1 MPVTG
6 SASASAS
13 GSVSASGSEARP
25 DADPARIRI
34 GNASGFYGDRFA
46 AMREMLEGGEL
57 DVLTG
62 DYLAELTMLILGRDR
77 LRDPRLGYA
86 RTFLRQLEDCL
97 GLALEKG
104 VAIVAN
110 AGGLNPAGLA
120 AAIGDLAARLGLDPK
135 IGYVHGDDL
144 LPRAPE
150 LGYGDVVAAN
160 AYLGGWGI
168 AACLQAGANVVVT
181 GRVTDASLVVG
192 PAAAHFGWELTDFDA
207 IAGAMAAGHVIEC
220 GAQAT
225 GGNYA
230 FFTEIADLRHPGFPI
245 AEICADGSSV
255 ITKHP
260 GTGGAV
266 TVGTVTAQ
274 LLYEV
279 AGPRYPG
286 PDATLRLDSVQL
298 RQDGPD
304 RVAIS
309 GVRGEPAP
317 PTLKVSLNSLGGY
330 RNQVEFVLT
339 GLDIEAKA
347 RLVREQLAAALPAGV
362 EWELARTDHADA
374 PTEEAASATLRC
386 VARGSDATAIGRA
399 FSGAAVELAL
409 ASYPGFH
416 MTAPPGEAQPY
427 GVFTAGYLDRAQVRQ
442 IAVLPAG
449 ESVEVPDVA
458 TTVLASAGPAATG
471 PAIPAEFAG
480 PGEWAGSGP
489 VRRVPLGAVAGARSG
504 DKGGDANIGVWAR
517 NAAAWPWL
525 ASTLTVG
532 KLREL
537 LPEAAGLPVT
547 RHLLPNLGAVNFV
560 IEGLLGQGVAAAAR
574 FDPQAKA
581 VGEWLRSRY
590 LDVPEALLAGVQGSS
605 PGITP

>member
-1 MPVTG
+1 MAEQGP
-6 SASASAS
+6 
-13 GSVSASGSEARP
+13 
-25 DADPARIRI
+25 IRI

-46 AMREMLEGGEL
+46 GMREMLEGGEL

-77 LRDPRLGYA
+77 LRDPSLGYA

-97 GLALEKG
+97 GMALDKG
-104 VAIVAN
+104 VTIVAN

-120 AAIGDLAARLGLDPK
+120 AAVQDLAARLGLAPK
-135 IGYVHGDDL
+135 VAYVAGDDL
-144 LPRAPE
+144 LPRAAE
-150 LGYGDVVAAN
+150 LGFGEPVAAN

-168 AACLQAGANVVVT
+168 AACLQAGADVVVT
-181 GRVTDASLVVG
+181 GRVTDASLAVG
-192 PAAAHFGWELTDFDA
+192 PAAAHFGWALDDFDA
-207 IAGAMAAGHVIEC
+207 LAGAMAAGHVIEC

-225 GGNYA
+225 GGNYS
-230 FFTEIADLRHPGFPI
+230 FFTEIPDLTHPGLPI
-245 AEICADGSSV
+245 AEIFSDGSSV

-279 AGPRYPG
+279 AGPRYAG
-286 PDATLRLDSVQL
+286 PDATLRLDTIQL
-298 RQDGPD
+298 RQEGPD

-309 GVRGEPAP
+309 GVRGEPP
-317 PTLKVSLNSLGGY
+317 PPMLKVSLNALGGY

-339 GLDIEAKA
+339 GLDLDAKA
-347 RLVREQLAAALPAGV
+347 VLVQRQLAGALPPDV
-362 EWELARTDHADA
+362 QWELARTDHPDA
-374 PTEEAASATLRC
+374 GTEEQASATLRC
-386 VARGSDATAIGRA
+386 VARGTDPKAIGRA

-416 MTAPPGEAQPY
+416 LTAPPGDAQPY
-427 GVFTAGYLDRAQVRQ
+427 GVFTAAYLDRAEVQQV
-442 IAVLPAG
+442 AVLPDG
-449 ESVEVPDVA
+449 RSVPVPEPGTTAALAPAEGPVA
-458 TTVLASAGPAATG
+458 PQWTGGGPA
-471 PAIPAEFAG
+471 
-480 PGEWAGSGP
+480 
-489 VRRVPLGAVAGARSG
+489 RRVPLGTVAGARSG
-504 DKGGDANIGVWAR
+504 DKGGDANVGVWAR
-517 NAAAWPWL
+517 DKVAWPWL
-525 ASTLTVG
+525 AATLTEP
-532 KLREL
+532 KLRDL

-547 RHLLPNLGAVNFV
+547 RYLLPNLHAVNFV

-590 LDVPEALLAGVQGSS
+590 VDVPEELLAG
-605 PGITP
+605 TPLMTATR